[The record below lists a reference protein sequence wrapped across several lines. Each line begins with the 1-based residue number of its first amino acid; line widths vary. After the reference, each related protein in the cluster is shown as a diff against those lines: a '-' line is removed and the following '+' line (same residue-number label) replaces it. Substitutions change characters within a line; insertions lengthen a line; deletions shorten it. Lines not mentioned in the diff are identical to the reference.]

1 MSELLRNAF
10 TTLRRRWRDL
20 VLADLFFKAI
30 GFGVLT
36 PLAVA
41 VVQGVLWL
49 TGSRVLADA
58 DILVA
63 CLTPAGA
70 LGAVVI
76 AAVWLG
82 ITALEVAT
90 LLAMLTQ
97 APGGGLA
104 QAVWLVWSRSAAIF
118 RLAGQLVV
126 TAILVAV
133 PFVLMAAGAAWRLL
147 GEADINYYLSERPPA
162 FQVALVVAAC
172 LGLGLT
178 AVILR
183 IFAGWLLAVP
193 LVLCGRLQ
201 PREAMR
207 ESRRKLRGR
216 ERQAFGLLA
225 GWAALVFLLTG
236 LASGVVVAV
245 ARELLPLVSGNLPV
259 LIAAVGA
266 TLLAWTLVHLVVNL
280 LAVTS
285 FAVLLDAAARAVL
298 PANELSVSQP
308 VAAGPP
314 VWSGLRSRRGLVLV
328 AGIGCLVA
336 IVSGGVA
343 VRRVS
348 LSDSVEVMGHRGAAG
363 LAPENTLAAVEAAI
377 AAGADWIEIDVQES
391 ADGEVIVIHDSDFM
405 KLAGVATKVWK
416 ATRDDLAT
424 IDVGSRFG
432 PAYAGERV
440 PTLREVL
447 TRCRG
452 RIGVNIEL
460 KSYGHGQRLEQ
471 RVVEIVEAH
480 GDPADVLLMSLK
492 PAVVRKVKALRPAW
506 RAGLLL
512 SVAVGDIAGL
522 EADFLAVNARFVS
535 RPFVQ
540 QAHQAGKEVFAWTV
554 NDPAAVSRMI
564 GRGVDG
570 VITDRPDIARQVLT
584 DRAGYSPVERLLV
597 EVAEFLGVPTV
608 STGQ

>member
-1 MSELLRNAF
+1 MRDLFRAAC

-20 VLADLFFKAI
+20 FLADLFCKAI
-30 GFGVLT
+30 AFALLT
-36 PLAVA
+36 PLAVV

-58 DILVA
+58 DIFFA
-63 CLTPAGA
+63 CLNPVGA
-70 LGAVVI
+70 VGAVVI

-90 LLAMLTQ
+90 LLAMLAQ

-104 QAVWLVWSRSAAIF
+104 EAMWLVWARGAALF

-126 TAILVAV
+126 TAVLVSV
-133 PFVLMAAGAAWRLL
+133 PFVLMAAAAAWLLL
-147 GEADINYYLSERPPA
+147 GDADINYYLSERPPA
-162 FQVALVVAAC
+162 FQIALVVAVC

-183 IFAGWLLAVP
+183 IFAGWLLALP

-207 ESRRKLRGR
+207 ESRRKLGGR

-236 LASGVVVAV
+236 LASGVVVAL

-259 LIAAVGA
+259 LIAAVGV

-298 PANELSVSQP
+298 PANELSLPQP
-308 VAAGPP
+308 VAAGPS

-328 AGIGCLVA
+328 AAVGCLVA
-336 IVSGGVA
+336 MASGVVA

-363 LAPENTLAAVEAAI
+363 LAPENTLAAVDAAI

-391 ADGEVIVIHDSDFM
+391 ADGDVVVTHDSDFM
-405 KLAGVATKVWK
+405 KLAGVATKVWEV
-416 ATRDDLAT
+416 TRDDLAT

-447 TRCRG
+447 ARCRG

-460 KSYGHGQRLEQ
+460 KSYGHGQQLEQ

-492 PAVVRKVKALRPAW
+492 PAVVSKVKALRPTW

-512 SVAVGDIAGL
+512 SVAVGDVAGL

-535 RPFVQ
+535 RQFVRK
-540 QAHQAGKEVFAWTV
+540 AHQAGKEVFAWTV
-554 NDPAAVSRMI
+554 NAPVAVSRMI

-570 VITDRPDIARQVLT
+570 VITDRPDIARQVLA
-584 DRAGYSPVERLLV
+584 DRASYSPVERLLV
-597 EVAEFLGVPTV
+597 EVAEYLGVPTA
-608 STGQ
+608 SAGQ